1 VRRRS
6 AAHGTVEVYGAEP
19 PGVFRCATGS
29 PQERL
34 SPIMNV
40 RRSAAVLAAVGV
52 LAAAAPATA
61 ADPSPSPK
69 VTVPSGLYGKA
80 DPTYDGVWRQS
91 LTLIAQRTLGY
102 RPATEAVDWLTGQQ
116 CANGAFAAF
125 RAAPAKACD
134 GKVVPDTNSTA
145 AAVQALQAAGGRGA
159 AVGKAVA
166 WLKSVQNKDG
176 GWGYNAGGPSDT
188 NSTSVVIGALAAV
201 GTNPADVRKSGRS
214 PYDALPGWVIPCGQ
228 DGGGAL
234 AFQPDKKGK
243 LLANADATAAGV
255 LGALGKG
262 FAVTAGKAPAKAGCV
277 EADHPAPAQVADNAG
292 AYLASAVARTG
303 HLKSTLAGAEDQ
315 PDFGNTADTVV
326 ALAADG
332 RTGQAKKAYAWLE
345 KNATQWAAQSGPA
358 AYAQLIL
365 AAHAV
370 GAQPGDFG
378 GTSLVDSLD
387 AQGPAPHMEKSAGH
401 GTKASD
407 DDSGTGV
414 WWIVGVGLVAGIG
427 IGFLLSGRKKR
438 QQ

>member
-1 VRRRS
+1 
-6 AAHGTVEVYGAEP
+6 
-19 PGVFRCATGS
+19 
-29 PQERL
+29 
-34 SPIMNV
+34 MNV
-40 RRSAAVLAAVGV
+40 RRSAAALAAVGV

-61 ADPSPSPK
+61 ADPSPTPSAK
-69 VTVPSGLYGKA
+69 VTVPAGLYGKA

-91 LTLIAQRTLGY
+91 LTLLAQRTLGY

-134 GKVVPDTNSTA
+134 STVQPDTNSTA
-145 AAVQALQAAGGRGA
+145 AAVQALHAVGGRGGA
-159 AVGKAVA
+159 AGKAVD

-176 GWGYNAGGPSDT
+176 GWGYYPGGPSDT
-188 NSTSVVIGALAAV
+188 NSTSVVIGALAAA
-201 GTNPADVRKSGRS
+201 GTDPADVRTAGKS
-214 PYDALPGWVIPCGQ
+214 PYDALPGWSIPCDQ

-243 LLANADATAAGV
+243 LLPNADATAAGL

-262 FAVTAGKAPAKAGCV
+262 FVTKAGQAPAKDACAQAGRLT
-277 EADHPAPAQVADNAG
+277 PAQVADNAG
-292 AYLASAVARTG
+292 AYLASAVAKTG
-303 HLKSTLAGAEDQ
+303 HLRSTLPGAKAQ
-315 PDFGNTADTVV
+315 PDFGNTADAVV

-332 RTGQAKKAYAWLE
+332 RTEQAKKAYAWLE
-345 KNATQWAAQSGPA
+345 KNAGPWATQSGPA
-358 AYAQLIL
+358 AYAQLIF

-378 GTSLVDSLD
+378 GTSLVRSLN
-387 AQGPAPHMEKSAGH
+387 AQGPAPRMEPLAKD
-401 GTKASD
+401 KPQVSD
-407 DDSGTGV
+407 DDTNTGV

-438 QQ
+438 QP